1 MYLPSDLANQ
11 YNEKHSCDKRFN
23 NWLRSSQTVDYLNY
37 INNKV
42 VTQKNVSTFKDEK
55 WMIAI
60 LMRKYISILLTLLK

>member
-60 LMRKYISILLTLLK
+60 LMRKYISILLT